1 MLALHYML
9 NTLCKSITYIGK
21 VCPSKAMERMLSCDP
36 KNPNSFCLQIVLVFS
51 LFCDKV
57 ESDSDAV

>member
-1 MLALHYML
+1 ML
-9 NTLCKSITYIGK
+9 NTLCKPITYIGK